1 MPPSRATLE
10 LLAAQLKTLSEAIGG
25 EAIGELS
32 AQRVKRVR
40 HTITE
45 AYEQL
50 RRVTEHLDPIK
61 QPDFVFDPS
70 NPNVI
75 GRLIAITMI
84 AQPRTALKH
93 IGRFYGFGVYALYY
107 SGDFEGY
114 AAISG
119 KEHPLYVGKADPRD
133 PTSQTAMDQGDRL
146 SIRLSDHR
154 KNIGKATTILRL
166 DDFEYRSLVIQSG
179 WQKSTEDYLI
189 HLFKPIW
196 NNEIGICYGF
206 GKHGDD
212 PKTRANLRSPWD
224 TLHPGRDWAHRDPNI
239 QDARPR
245 QRILSDISKHF
256 AVNPPFETTDMI
268 VRRFLDEIS
277 TLS

>member
-75 GRLIAITMI
+75 VQT
-84 AQPRTALKH
+84 T
-93 IGRFYGFGVYALYY
+93 
-107 SGDFEGY
+107 
-114 AAISG
+114 
-119 KEHPLYVGKADPRD
+119 
-133 PTSQTAMDQGDRL
+133 PT
-146 SIRLSDHR
+146 
-154 KNIGKATTILRL
+154 
-166 DDFEYRSLVIQSG
+166 
-179 WQKSTEDYLI
+179 
-189 HLFKPIW
+189 
-196 NNEIGICYGF
+196 
-206 GKHGDD
+206 
-212 PKTRANLRSPWD
+212 KT
-224 TLHPGRDWAHRDPNI
+224 G
-239 QDARPR
+239 ARPTPR
-245 QRILSDISKHF
+245 PGG
-256 AVNPPFETTDMI
+256 AAG
-268 VRRFLDEIS
+268 RRHADHA
-277 TLS
+277 

>member
-93 IGRFYGFGVYALYY
+93 IGRFYGSGVYALYY

-119 KEHPLYVGKADPRD
+119 KEHP
-133 PTSQTAMDQGDRL
+133 
-146 SIRLSDHR
+146 
-154 KNIGKATTILRL
+154 
-166 DDFEYRSLVIQSG
+166 
-179 WQKSTEDYLI
+179 
-189 HLFKPIW
+189 
-196 NNEIGICYGF
+196 
-206 GKHGDD
+206 
-212 PKTRANLRSPWD
+212 
-224 TLHPGRDWAHRDPNI
+224 
-239 QDARPR
+239 ARC
-245 QRILSDISKHF
+245 
-256 AVNPPFETTDMI
+256 V
-268 VRRFLDEIS
+268 
-277 TLS
+277 